1 MFMQLFDQ
9 DPSALTLPAHQA
21 VFREGDSGDQMYVV
35 IAGRVDIVIKGKV
48 VETVASGGVFGE
60 MALLE
65 KRPRNAS
72 AVVTEEAKLAVI
84 DRPRFLFLVQQ
95 NPYFA
100 LHLMTVM
107 AERLR
112 RMDARL

>member
-9 DPSALTLPAHQA
+9 DPSAITIPAHQA

-35 IAGRVDIVIKGKV
+35 IAGRVDIVLKGKV
-48 VETVASGGVFGE
+48 VETVTPGGIFGE

-65 KRPRNAS
+65 ERPRNAS
-72 AVVTEEAKLAVI
+72 AIVAEEAKLAVI
-84 DRPRFLFLVQQ
+84 DRQRFLFLVQQ

-100 LHLMTVM
+100 FHLMTVM
-107 AERLR
+107 AERIR